1 MKLNISK
8 VYYSFFVVV
17 LYFFLGIL
25 LLYKYIIWQEVP
37 DYRMAAFAVAV
48 MGYGIYR
55 GYRTYREYKKF
66 KEEEND
72 DV

>member
-8 VYYSFFVVV
+8 VFYSFFIVV
-17 LYFFLGIL
+17 LYFLLGSL
-25 LLYKYIIWQEVP
+25 LLYKYVLKQEVP
-37 DYRMAAFAVAV
+37 DYRMAGFAVIV

-55 GYRTYREYKKF
+55 GYRTYREYKKT
-66 KEEEND
+66 KEEENG

>member
-8 VYYSFFVVV
+8 VFYSFFIVV

-25 LLYKYIIWQEVP
+25 LLYKYVISQEVP
-37 DYRMAAFAVAV
+37 DFRMAGFAVV
-48 MGYGIYR
+48 VIGYGIYR
-55 GYRTYREYKKF
+55 GYRTYREYKRT
-66 KEEEND
+66 KEEENS